1 MEFVN
6 RKNDLVN
13 KVKFEIPRSSK
24 CRTIFIKNM
33 IWQGK
38 IKINFNKLLIEKKN
52 EIVAFERGERMSK
65 ISSCLLDRAISIGI
79 Y

>member
-13 KVKFEIPRSSK
+13 KAKFEIPRSSK

-38 IKINFNKLLIEKKN
+38 IKINFNKLLIEKK
-52 EIVAFERGERMSK
+52 MK
-65 ISSCLLDRAISIGI
+65 L
-79 Y
+79 